1 MASVSEC
8 CLCLL
13 NIIKYNLFSAHY
25 SNQTMKIYKL
35 ETVQHIDATVEECWE
50 FFSSPRNLQTITP
63 DDMGFEI
70 QDYDGNRMYPGQII
84 TYTLKPLLGIKINWM
99 TIITV
104 SEENKYFV
112 DEQRFGPYALWHHKH
127 FFEPTENGTKMT
139 DVVHYAL
146 PFGFLGQFMNKI
158 MVRNKL
164 KSIFDYRR
172 TKIENL
178 FNSK

>member
-1 MASVSEC
+1 
-8 CLCLL
+8 
-13 NIIKYNLFSAHY
+13 
-25 SNQTMKIYKL
+25 MKIYKL